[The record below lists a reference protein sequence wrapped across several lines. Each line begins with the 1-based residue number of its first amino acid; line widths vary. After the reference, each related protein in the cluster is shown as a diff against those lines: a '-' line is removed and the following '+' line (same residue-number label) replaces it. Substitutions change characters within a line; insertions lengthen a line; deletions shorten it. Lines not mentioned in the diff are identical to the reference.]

1 MGYWSDRQIEMNEGP
16 NLGTVDK
23 YVCSSCVVDE
33 ALEELVEQNITSNNC
48 SYCDDFNEDT
58 PFGAPFDVVME
69 RIYETILT
77 KYADAQD
84 LDMPW
89 VEGGW
94 LTEEIY
100 TEDVVG
106 DFDPGWGSDF
116 LNDVINCL
124 DPFTYWA
131 EHSNGDW
138 ALVNPSAALNY
149 GWESFKQQVLTKTR
163 YLVLSEPEDEF
174 ESGRP
179 DYIPISGMLDA
190 LGEVF
195 RDYGLIVELPVGEN
209 FFRVRACSNK
219 KDVFDTFESMGVP
232 PVGIASGGR
241 MNPAGISYFYI
252 ARDPETARKEVLA
265 KARVRHYLG
274 HFKNKKPLRLID
286 FVNIPSI
293 PSIFAKDS
301 YDTLHAVKFLHSLK
315 KDIIKPVSKDGR
327 EHIDYIPTQII
338 SEYFRYRFKDQE
350 GHNVNGFMYPSVKN
364 NGGVNIVVFDSDNS
378 SLQDAFTLIKTT
390 RAGA

>member
-23 YVCSSCVVDE
+23 YVCSSCVADE
-33 ALEELVEQNITSNNC
+33 ALEELVEQHITSNNC
-48 SYCDDFNEDT
+48 SYCGDFDEET

-89 VEGGW
+89 VEGSW
-94 LTEEIY
+94 LTGEIY
-100 TEDVVG
+100 TEEVVG
-106 DFDPGWGSDF
+106 DFDPGWGSGF

-124 DPFTYWA
+124 DPCTYWA
-131 EHSNGDW
+131 EHSKGDW
-138 ALVNPSAALNY
+138 AVVNPSAALNY
-149 GWESFKQQVLTKTR
+149 GWGNFKQQVLTKTR

-190 LGEVF
+190 LGQVF
-195 RDYGLIVELPVGEN
+195 RDYGLIVELPVGEG
-209 FFRVRACSNK
+209 FFRVRACSSK

-265 KARVRHYLG
+265 KASICHYLG
-274 HFKNKKPLRLID
+274 RFENKKPLRLID
-286 FVNIPSI
+286 FVNIPPM
-293 PSIFAKDS
+293 PSAFSKSA
-301 YDTLHAVKFLHSLK
+301 YDARHAVKFLHSLK

-338 SEYFRYRFKDQE
+338 SEYFRYRFKDKE
-350 GHNVNGFMYPSVKN
+350 GQNVNGFMYPSVKN
-364 NGGVNIVVFDSDNS
+364 DGGINIVVFDSDNS

-390 RAGA
+390 KS